1 MALRQ
6 DKDRAKA
13 QQEKFQAILS
23 AMLKDE
29 DNKYCEDCD
38 AKGPRWASWNL
49 GIFLCIRCAGIHR
62 NLGVHIS
69 KVKSVNL
76 DTWTAE
82 QVAMMQE
89 MGNSRARA
97 VYEANVPDDFRR
109 PQTNSAV
116 EAFIRSK
123 YENKKYIAREWVP
136 PKPVVPKEWFEDD
149 KVEKKKPRSKP
160 TPSASANSSAVSST
174 VSVERRGSNAKP
186 APPRAPEP
194 KPAPAPQPAKVS
206 SGSADLLGLDTEI
219 AQPAGTGVQGGDLL
233 SDLFGATPSV
243 SAGQTPQP
251 NTAPPQQNGFAEPNL
266 FEKGNDSSSSGGGEQ
281 GDKKSTKDSIMA
293 LYGSGGAQPQMFGV
307 PGVVPISRPQ
317 DGDSRSPS
325 AWTNNPFLVPE
336 ASIYGTCYT
345 APGPYCYSTAGGM
358 YMPQQQMYGPGGM
371 APMMQQPQMM
381 MGMQPGMM
389 GQPMQQGMMGMPQMS
404 GAMYG
409 MGGGGMMGGGQGMM
423 MGGAGFMQQQA
434 SQPSMAQQLN
444 PMQQQMHF
452 QQMQQQMASMAL
464 GGGSQTMGLQQQP
477 QQTAVGAGV
486 GGAWGGQ
493 ATGHTLSNTLWQ

>member
-206 SGSADLLGLDTEI
+206 SGSADLLGLELSVGQTSNTEI

-307 PGVVPISRPQ
+307 P
-317 DGDSRSPS
+317 
-325 AWTNNPFLVPE
+325 
-336 ASIYGTCYT
+336 
-345 APGPYCYSTAGGM
+345 GGM